1 MILGREPFERAVELD
16 PGHTQALS
24 WLGELYAL
32 EGRYAEAFDL
42 TGRSLARQ
50 SPNWAQVVRAWG
62 VFTFEDSEARD
73 SAVVELSRAN
83 DWTVN
88 AAVSFLAAVFGGVPG
103 AMRMAE
109 VLTDPIARPSVESH
123 ILGYLHLAHLEV
135 ARGRWE
141 AAKAQIDNVS
151 ELAPAL
157 GLAYQ
162 SLLAVT
168 PFLEVQ
174 PSELHELRDSL
185 ARWDG
190 RFAATPSIDV
200 RGPLSPF
207 GIPDELALNLR
218 TYLSGLLHA
227 RLGEGAMALRY
238 AQALEQ
244 PAATTDSLGLLHD
257 AALDIRALVAF
268 SHNDPARAITLL
280 EQAQLKASVAEA
292 QASRLYQRS
301 YHRFLRAEA
310 LYQLGR
316 DEEALGWF
324 SSFPGPG
331 WGGTIDYTYL
341 AITHLRQGQI
351 YERLGQPHKALEH
364 YTKFIEL
371 WSDSEPELQPFVED
385 AKERSARLAGEP
397 RRR

>member
-1 MILGREPFERAVELD
+1 
-16 PGHTQALS
+16 
-24 WLGELYAL
+24 
-32 EGRYAEAFDL
+32 
-42 TGRSLARQ
+42 
-50 SPNWAQVVRAWG
+50 
-62 VFTFEDSEARD
+62 
-73 SAVVELSRAN
+73 
-83 DWTVN
+83 
-88 AAVSFLAAVFGGVPG
+88 
-103 AMRMAE
+103 
-109 VLTDPIARPSVESH
+109 
-123 ILGYLHLAHLEV
+123 
-135 ARGRWE
+135 
-141 AAKAQIDNVS
+141 
-151 ELAPAL
+151 
-157 GLAYQ
+157 
-162 SLLAVT
+162 
-168 PFLEVQ
+168 
-174 PSELHELRDSL
+174 
-185 ARWDG
+185 
-190 RFAATPSIDV
+190 
-200 RGPLSPF
+200 
-207 GIPDELALNLR
+207 
-218 TYLSGLLHA
+218 
-227 RLGEGAMALRY
+227 MALRH

-244 PAATTDSLGLLHD
+244 PAATKDPLGLLHD

-331 WGGTIDYTYL
+331 WGGSIDYTHL

-351 YERLGQPHKALEH
+351 YERLGQPRKALEH